1 MRVSKCCIS
10 IITKPTANSTAEKI
24 KKKNVKETRFKLS
37 YTNPTINVKAYRV
50 IQMSSAVSRRWSE
63 VFVWVIKVL
72 ESIKNKINKRFKSP
86 KNKTNLKYLYTV
98 NHVYSF
104 FLCLHFI
111 DYSVSL
117 HNTSSNFSFYT
128 TSFLELHRAVRLR
141 MGESQFTYFKIT
153 GFIFRFRN
161 SFFS

>member
-1 MRVSKCCIS
+1 MKPLTYFEDKFPPVFKLIVRVSRCCIS

-37 YTNPTINVKAYRV
+37 YDNPTINVKAYRV

-86 KNKTNLKYLYTV
+86 KNKTNLEYLYTV
-98 NHVYSF
+98 NDIYLFF
-104 FLCLHFI
+104 FLMSTFHQLL
-111 DYSVSL
+111 S
-117 HNTSSNFSFYT
+117 
-128 TSFLELHRAVRLR
+128 
-141 MGESQFTYFKIT
+141 
-153 GFIFRFRN
+153 
-161 SFFS
+161 